1 MEQKL
6 PGKSYSEMILL
17 LNANVSVIQPTPFT
31 SFTMLSFFWEETFFN
46 NISQIDSGTGVGFG
60 QAEPA
65 EFYRFDANGK
75 HSALA
80 KQKGYLVEGLPRVQ
94 DKKLL
99 GMLTDHQAV
108 RVACAFVRDLYE
120 KGIKTKQGIMNA
132 YGGVG
137 FKGPQ
142 PAHLAKEGGR
152 EAILKRIADCE
163 LALWQAQSIDAVL
176 SALRLARPFDDVAGF
191 RAKLFPGQ

>member
-1 MEQKL
+1 MEQKM
-6 PGKSYSEMILL
+6 PGKSYAEMILL

-75 HSALA
+75 LSALA

-94 DKKLL
+94 GKKLL
-99 GMLTDHQAV
+99 GTLNDHQSV
-108 RVACAFVRDLYE
+108 RVACAYVRDLYE
-120 KGIKTKQGIMNA
+120 KGVKTKQGIMNA

-137 FKGPQ
+137 FQGPQ
-142 PAHLAKEGGR
+142 PAHMKGGGR
-152 EAILKRIADCE
+152 EAILKGIADCE
-163 LALWQAQSIDAVL
+163 LALWQAKSIDAII
-176 SALRLARPFDDVAGF
+176 SALQLARPFDDVAGF